1 MSTFKKSLF
10 ILKEY
15 NAKIIFLVFL
25 IFVSTFLDLLS
36 LGMMLPLLNLLIS
49 DNYVNYIEKFEFLSF
64 LKLYTKNELF
74 FLSCISLIIAFS
86 LKALFMIFLNI
97 YKNNL
102 IYKITVNLTNKLT
115 KKYLYSQFKLFV
127 ETNSSTLLRNIVSDV
142 VSFSGN
148 TFNAIVFITIDLLL
162 IISIII
168 FFLNYDFI
176 TTIMII
182 SIILL
187 IFIIYFFSFK
197 KILITWSVEKLKFDR
212 LRYKYLN
219 EMLNAI
225 KEIKVFKSENYFFN
239 KFKKSNDI
247 HFKVN
252 SKQQT
257 VTALPRIIFEFISI
271 LILTLIIYIFLKS
284 NKPLDELLI
293 ILGLFA
299 ISSYRILPT
308 ITRLLV
314 SLQSLKSSIAPLEN
328 LFLELTSNKYQDL
341 KSFDKKELDFN
352 NLKTLELE
360 NISFKYNEKTQIFK
374 SLNYKFEIGNIYGVL
389 GESGSGKTT
398 LIDIIC
404 GLTNPDKGNLK
415 INNNIISE
423 NIFKNSG
430 IIGYVPQEVYLNDET
445 IKSNIVFSDEEV
457 NELNLKKAI
466 EDAQLNNLISDLI
479 DGVETQ
485 VGERGSQISGGQKQ
499 RIGIARALYKKFPII
514 LMDEPTSSLDTET
527 EEKFLESLSKI
538 KLNKII
544 IIVSHR
550 KSTFKIC
557 DKVLE
562 VKNYNLREIK

>member
-187 IFIIYFFSFK
+187 IFIIYFFLSK
-197 KILITWSVEKLKFDR
+197 K
-212 LRYKYLN
+212 
-219 EMLNAI
+219 
-225 KEIKVFKSENYFFN
+225 
-239 KFKKSNDI
+239 
-247 HFKVN
+247 
-252 SKQQT
+252 
-257 VTALPRIIFEFISI
+257 
-271 LILTLIIYIFLKS
+271 FL
-284 NKPLDELLI
+284 LL
-293 ILGLFA
+293 
-299 ISSYRILPT
+299 
-308 ITRLLV
+308 
-314 SLQSLKSSIAPLEN
+314 
-328 LFLELTSNKYQDL
+328 
-341 KSFDKKELDFN
+341 
-352 NLKTLELE
+352 
-360 NISFKYNEKTQIFK
+360 
-374 SLNYKFEIGNIYGVL
+374 GVL
-389 GESGSGKTT
+389 K
-398 LIDIIC
+398 
-404 GLTNPDKGNLK
+404 NL
-415 INNNIISE
+415 
-423 NIFKNSG
+423 NSTG
-430 IIGYVPQEVYLNDET
+430 
-445 IKSNIVFSDEEV
+445 
-457 NELNLKKAI
+457 
-466 EDAQLNNLISDLI
+466 
-479 DGVETQ
+479 
-485 VGERGSQISGGQKQ
+485 
-499 RIGIARALYKKFPII
+499 
-514 LMDEPTSSLDTET
+514 
-527 EEKFLESLSKI
+527 
-538 KLNKII
+538 
-544 IIVSHR
+544 
-550 KSTFKIC
+550 
-557 DKVLE
+557 
-562 VKNYNLREIK
+562 